1 MDEGSFTVSF
11 TVRVVGNGRND
22 GFCFIGDQLNFIPDI
37 GNAYGDH
44 FVANLSFDAAIAL
57 YI

>member
-1 MDEGSFTVSF
+1 MEEGSFIVSF

-22 GFCFIGDQLNFIPDI
+22 GFCLTGDQLNLISDI

-44 FVANLSFDAAIAL
+44 FVATSSFDAAIAR